1 MPPAKSSSCHPRAG
15 PRTYVPACAH
25 THTHARTH
33 TCPHTSFLRL
43 HPRGGLRRG
52 EPKAA
57 SARGVVPGAAAPP
70 ALSLRTPSPASPAQ
84 TPRGR
89 GVPQTLRPRRLPFRG
104 EASVPLTARMSP
116 EPRNLNRGRRGGRGG
131 SFLTL
136 SVAIPTGLRA
146 AKLGWGAL
154 PFLKLFPAFPGAG
167 ALEQRLNP
175 ENSKEAHARPRAPQ
189 PARAPGPSSSRGAPC
204 SRSGPAERRAL
215 TAVACRTPRTR
226 GPLLPGTPAPARS
239 PWQPPNRRS
248 GFRL

>member
-1 MPPAKSSSCHPRAG
+1 M
-15 PRTYVPACAH
+15 
-25 THTHARTH
+25 
-33 TCPHTSFLRL
+33 
-43 HPRGGLRRG
+43 
-52 EPKAA
+52 
-57 SARGVVPGAAAPP
+57 VPGAAAPP
-70 ALSLRTPSPASPAQ
+70 ALSLRTPSPGSPAQ

-136 SVAIPTGLRA
+136 SIAIPTGLRA

-175 ENSKEAHARPRAPQ
+175 ENSKEAHARPRAPRRHCGRRTPTCPRARPQLVAGSALQ
-189 PARAPGPSSSRGAPC
+189 PQRPRRAPRTD
-204 SRSGPAERRAL
+204 SGGLQNAA
-215 TAVACRTPRTR
+215 A
-226 GPLLPGTPAPARS
+226 ARS
-239 PWQPPNRRS
+239 PPPWNPGPRPLTLAAAEPPL
-248 GFRL
+248 GIPTVTAPLVRLWVSPYSASQ